1 MIVLLQCDPNGHPI
15 GSVGTMSDELIS
27 ACAQSADLY
36 RRVGY
41 QSPWVSY
48 VASDNGCGVG
58 GGAFV
63 GAPRD
68 GMVEIAYFTL
78 EEFQGR
84 GYATQ
89 TARCLVEIAR
99 KTLPA
104 IVIRAFTL
112 PQDNPSTKV
121 LGGLGFRNVG
131 FAHDKDAGDVW
142 EWRA

>member
-1 MIVLLQCDPNGHPI
+1 MGNLD
-15 GSVGTMSDELIS
+15 TMSNDLIA

-41 QSPWVSY
+41 QYPWVSY
-48 VASDNGCGVG
+48 IASVCGCGVG

-78 EEFQGR
+78 QEFQGR
-84 GYATQ
+84 GHATQ
-89 TARCLVEIAR
+89 IAQQLVEIAR
-99 KTLPA
+99 TTLPA

-112 PQDNPSTKV
+112 PEENPSTKILRV
-121 LGGLGFRNVG
+121 LGFANVG
-131 FAHDKDAGDVW
+131 YAHDKDAGDVW
-142 EWRA
+142 EWRV